1 MAKNAKNDRLRG
13 AAVKIGSAAG
23 KLDRNAHQAAQK
35 ASKAAT
41 VAQQE
46 LRELGKQVAALKTQ
60 LNKSAKR
67 LKSAL
72 K

>member
-1 MAKNAKNDRLRG
+1 MVKDNRLRG

-23 KLDRNAHQAAQK
+23 RLDRRAHQAVQK
-35 ASKAAT
+35 AAKAAAA
-41 VAQQE
+41 AQQE
-46 LRELGKQVAALKTQ
+46 LLELTRQLKALKAQ